1 MSADCWIAARS
12 YANVDLTA
20 GAGGLLGGV
29 VAQQTQHET
38 RRSDD
43 YVVALTRLFI
53 EAFNARDYQAVRA
66 LVSADVELRG
76 PNGSSLRG
84 HAAASELLETASHL
98 DLLVVRTALEELK
111 PDDGGV
117 RVSVPIR
124 ELARGE
130 ELFRT
135 AVFRVREGAITR
147 FETLG
152 MD

>member
-1 MSADCWIAARS
+1 M
-12 YANVDLTA
+12 TQQ
-20 GAGGLLGGV
+20 
-29 VAQQTQHET
+29 AQQET
-38 RRSDD
+38 RRSED

-53 EAFNARDYQAVRA
+53 EAFNARDYEAVRA
-66 LVSADVELRG
+66 LVSDDVELRG

-84 HAAASELLETASHL
+84 HPAASELLETAGHL
-98 DLLVVRTALEELK
+98 DLLIVRTALEELQ

-117 RVSVPIR
+117 RVNVPIR
-124 ELARGE
+124 ELAGRE

-135 AVFRVREGAITR
+135 AVFRVRDGAITS

>member
-1 MSADCWIAARS
+1 MAKP
-12 YANVDLTA
+12 T
-20 GAGGLLGGV
+20 
-29 VAQQTQHET
+29 QQET

-53 EAFNARDYQAVRA
+53 EAFNARDYEAVRA
-66 LVSADVELRG
+66 LVSDDVEVRG

-84 HAAASELLETASHL
+84 HPAASELLETAGHL
-98 DLLVVRTALEELK
+98 DLLVVRTALEEVE

-117 RVSVPIR
+117 RVNVPIR
-124 ELARGE
+124 ELARRE

-135 AVFRVREGAITR
+135 AVFRVREGAITS